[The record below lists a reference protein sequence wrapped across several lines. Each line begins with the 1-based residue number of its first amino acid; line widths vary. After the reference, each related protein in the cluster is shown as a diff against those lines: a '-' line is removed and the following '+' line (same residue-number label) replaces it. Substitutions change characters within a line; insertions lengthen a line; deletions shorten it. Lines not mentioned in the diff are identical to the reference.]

1 MFETAPVGGWQ
12 VCPRFLVSSAKFDV
26 VSGSSGCCTFVVFIM
41 HSSGQKGS
49 FVVATWFLCG
59 NSAR

>member
-1 MFETAPVGGWQ
+1 MSWISCF
-12 VCPRFLVSSAKFDV
+12 SAKLV
-26 VSGSSGCCTFVVFIM
+26 VVPGSSGCCTLDMFAKY
-41 HSSGQKGS
+41 SSGQKGS